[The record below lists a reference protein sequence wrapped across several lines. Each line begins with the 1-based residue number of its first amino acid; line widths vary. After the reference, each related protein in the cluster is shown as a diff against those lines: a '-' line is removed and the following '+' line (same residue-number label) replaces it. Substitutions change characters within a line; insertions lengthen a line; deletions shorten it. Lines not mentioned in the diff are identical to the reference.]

1 MIFINTK
8 FIPEK
13 KDTFLVGGCVR
24 DHLLGRP
31 VSDFDLAVE
40 NDARGVA
47 AHIASC
53 AGRRIVIIGEGE
65 KRIYRIV
72 TAGGAYDVSRINGP
86 DIYADLLERDFT
98 INAMAVNTKTKELLD
113 PAGGR
118 KDLTERLVRM
128 LSAGAFDRDP
138 LRLLRALRMAAV
150 LEFSI
155 ESETL
160 DAISAG
166 SEKISQIAGER
177 IRDEWLKMLQSPFSA
192 ELIAIAARTGLLFAV
207 FPEIGKLKGC
217 IQNRHHR
224 LDAFDHTMRVY
235 RATEEIL
242 HENSPALIQEDVK
255 NPDLISPPGTP
266 ELVKHAAL
274 FHDIAKP
281 VTRSKD
287 YNGNVH
293 FYGHDKKG
301 AEILQDINRRIR
313 FSNKENLYTSFL
325 VENHLR
331 PLFLYILH
339 ERGKLRP
346 KAVARFFMKTEPR
359 TPELLMLAAADAQ
372 GKNAQASTQFTDFL
386 RDLASRYLN
395 NYLPASRQP
404 GLITGRDLISELGL
418 EPSPLFSKIIQ
429 EIEEMRLAGLLKD
442 RDQALRFIR
451 EKWEKDW

>member
-72 TAGGAYDVSRINGP
+72 TAGGTYDVSRINGP

-301 AEILQDINRRIR
+301 AEILRDINRRIR